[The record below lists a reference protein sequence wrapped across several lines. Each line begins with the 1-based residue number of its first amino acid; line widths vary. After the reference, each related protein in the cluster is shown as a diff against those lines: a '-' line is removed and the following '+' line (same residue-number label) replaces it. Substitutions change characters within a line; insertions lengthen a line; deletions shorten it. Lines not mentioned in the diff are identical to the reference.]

1 MADQCSVKPIG
12 MTYSRDSTTA
22 SEVTSQPVST
32 WSEEWQHECEV
43 KAVLAMSKAERDAF
57 FNGSTGEDGQRKERG
72 VIAIREL
79 KVAEALRALMERL
92 QSLGQRLISPAR

>member
-1 MADQCSVKPIG
+1 
-12 MTYSRDSTTA
+12 MTYSCDATTA

-32 WSEEWQHECEV
+32 WSEEWQHECEA
-43 KAVLAMSKAERDAF
+43 KAVLAMSKAVRDAF

-79 KVAEALRALMERL
+79 KAAEALKAPRKC
-92 QSLGQRLISPAR
+92 

>member
-1 MADQCSVKPIG
+1 
-12 MTYSRDSTTA
+12 MTCSRDTTTA

-57 FNGSTGEDGQRKERG
+57 FNGSTGEDGQRKERR

-79 KVAEALRALMERL
+79 KAAEALKGL
-92 QSLGQRLISPAR
+92 QEAQGQRLTSPAR